1 MIKTNAG
8 IRVPGLLGG
17 YPFMFSVSEYVYIY
31 IYMYVLYSARV
42 PGVERVL
49 YRGALTQE
57 PNAQAL

>member
-31 IYMYVLYSARV
+31 MYVLYSARV

-49 YRGALTQE
+49 YREALTQE